1 MKEQV
6 YLLERCCSVL
16 LHGGPI
22 VEVAYEL
29 VGDDHVLAGLR
40 AEGIMGETMVCSV
53 Q

>member
-16 LHGGPI
+16 HGGSV

-29 VGDDHVLAGLR
+29 VGNHHVLTGLI
-40 AEGIMGETMVCSV
+40 AEGIMG
-53 Q
+53 